1 MSAVLAIA
9 SIGFPRRSGERPKA
23 RCVGIT
29 FSVSLLVS
37 RVGRVAKKSSCELL
51 ARLSRDKSRDLAGM
65 PRHQVMA
72 EIKTGYGDKGRQSQ
86 FSEDLLDGQS
96 PDLLPQAL
104 FCRLQISRRII
115 LDLYYIT
122 ISLSIEQT
130 FRDGNYLNS
139 IMSFS
144 EYSPPLPR
152 GRIVTEAQSEI

>member
-51 ARLSRDKSRDLAGM
+51 ARLSRDKSGDLAGM

-72 EIKTGYGDKGRQSQ
+72 
-86 FSEDLLDGQS
+86 
-96 PDLLPQAL
+96 
-104 FCRLQISRRII
+104 RLKRDTETKAGKANFRRIYSTGSHQTSFRRPCSVDFRYQDELYWIYII
-115 LDLYYIT
+115 LQLVLALSKLFGMEI
-122 ISLSIEQT
+122 ISTRLCRFPST
-130 FRDGNYLNS
+130 R
-139 IMSFS
+139 
-144 EYSPPLPR
+144 LPFH
-152 GRIVTEAQSEI
+152 EAAL

>member
-9 SIGFPRRSGERPKA
+9 SIGFSRRGGERPKA

-72 EIKTGYGDKGRQSQ
+72 GIKTGRRPAKAISGGFSQ
-86 FSEDLLDGQS
+86 TDSRLS
-96 PDLLPQAL
+96 QAL
-104 FCRLQISRRII
+104 LCRLQISRRII